1 MAAPKYSIA
10 SVSEPDLPFLA
21 NFIHAAKLS
30 LSINRLIFKD
40 WPNEALQKQMYSE
53 AVQDG
58 YSNPSMECFKA
69 VDVDSNE
76 IVGYFVL
83 ARKRPVKESLIDSGS
98 EGEAIPD
105 GFNLG
110 LFREMTDATIQIA
123 KQTDAIDR
131 FEIVYMCVKPSYQCK
146 GIGSKLVQLGFD
158 RARAEGIPFAVCA
171 EAPAH
176 EFFIKL
182 GFKDTTHYDIDLRK
196 YAPAYSGFGIFRL
209 SGMMWRP

>member
-40 WPNEALQKQMYSE
+40 WPNEALQKQVYSN

-58 YSNPSMECFKA
+58 YSNPLMKCFKA

-83 ARKRPVKESLIDSGS
+83 ARKRPVKKSLTDSGS
-98 EGEAIPD
+98 EGVQQAIPD

-110 LFREMTDATIQIA
+110 LFRELTNATIQIA

-131 FEIVYMCVKPSYQCK
+131 F
-146 GIGSKLVQLGFD
+146 G
-158 RARAEGIPFAVCA
+158 
-171 EAPAH
+171 
-176 EFFIKL
+176 
-182 GFKDTTHYDIDLRK
+182 
-196 YAPAYSGFGIFRL
+196 
-209 SGMMWRP
+209 